1 MLAPTAPA
9 AARGPLAAP
18 EQGTGMSTGSTQE
31 GRVIAMLKVL
41 LVDDHAVFREGLRS
55 LLDLEE
61 DFDVVGEASCG
72 DEALAMVADVA
83 PDVILLDLHLPDGSG
98 ADFCR
103 DLLRMS
109 PKSKVLI
116 LSAYDDEEEVS
127 AALISGASGY
137 VLKTV
142 SGERLA
148 DNIRSVYRGEVLLAP
163 SVAAKV
169 VQQLTRLQKES
180 GRQEEALHALT
191 PREKEVFELAS
202 RGLKNA
208 EIAAELYLSEKTI
221 KTHLRNIYNKLNLA
235 SKAELRLFAMKMGLV
250 SELGF

>member
-1 MLAPTAPA
+1 M
-9 AARGPLAAP
+9 
-18 EQGTGMSTGSTQE
+18 
-31 GRVIAMLKVL
+31 
-41 LVDDHAVFREGLRS
+41 
-55 LLDLEE
+55 
-61 DFDVVGEASCG
+61 
-72 DEALAMVADVA
+72 AMVTEET
-83 PDVILLDLHLPDGSG
+83 PDVILLDLHLPDGNG

-103 DLLRMS
+103 DLLELS
-109 PKSKVLI
+109 PQSKVLI
-116 LSAYDDEEEVS
+116 LSAYDNDDEVS

-148 DNIRSVYRGEVLLAP
+148 DNIRSVFRGEVLLAP

-169 VQQLTRLQKES
+169 VQQLSRLQVKS

-191 PREKEVFELAS
+191 PREREVFQLAS
-202 RGLKNA
+202 QGLKNA

-250 SELGF
+250 SETEG